1 MKENTIFLK
10 FFFCFFLALAPASY
24 LQAKTSHQD
33 QPLKLVETNPHIDSS
48 SAALDLLKNQLET
61 QRDDHILITKRL
73 DLLDKTLAQSS
84 ERADNTA
91 FRTSWM
97 SLVGIAFT
105 VALGWFGL
113 QHQHKL
119 NESKERAEI
128 TNAYM
133 EWTLKQASE
142 FYGPLRALLGQSNA
156 MYRQMNHVLIHA
168 APEMFR
174 FEKMDGQ
181 DFDNLVFQIFKN
193 GQWSRFRTV
202 KNLED
207 VYNKGFNVEPYFT
220 DVVNVGEQI
229 ANLIREKTGYLRA
242 EDKDLVA
249 VLGDYLAHFSV
260 LKRLHEAGAKNEKI
274 NATKADENATFPIQM
289 QSLVDDG
296 FQKINAQI
304 INWRD
309 KGLTKL

>member
-10 FFFCFFLALAPASY
+10 VFLCYFLALAPVSY
-24 LQAKTSHQD
+24 LLAKSSHTD
-33 QPLKLVETNPHIDSS
+33 QPDKLVEKTPHVDSS
-48 SAALDLLKNQLET
+48 SAVLDLLKNQLET
-61 QRDDHILITKRL
+61 QRDDQIFIAKRL
-73 DLLDKTLAQSS
+73 DLLDKTLIQSS
-84 ERADNTA
+84 KRSDETA

-97 SLVGIAFT
+97 SLVGIGMT
-105 VALGWFGL
+105 ILLGWLGL
-113 QHQHKL
+113 WHQQKL

-133 EWTLKQASE
+133 EWTMKQISE

-156 MYRQMNHVLIHA
+156 MYRQMNHVLINA
-168 APEMFR
+168 APEIFR

-181 DFDNLVFQIFKN
+181 DFDNLVFQIFKD

-229 ANLIREKTGYLRA
+229 ANLIRDKTGYLRA

-260 LKRLHEAGAKNEKI
+260 LKRLHEAGSKNEKI

-304 INWRD
+304 IKWRD